1 LNRGVLLK
9 SARELAMTTALLGL
23 ALALVEG
30 ILGYVLPTFAT
41 QFFGDVTSIPFV
53 QTIFKV
59 LVGEDIGS
67 GMGPELLT
75 AVAWVHP
82 VVLALL
88 WAHAAISCTRV
99 PAGEVDRG
107 TIDVL
112 MGLPVSRV
120 GIYVSDTAAWLVAG
134 LVMIGMARAGNAIGS
149 SFVTAGPRPDY
160 GHVAVVLV
168 NLFAM
173 YAAVGGLAYLCSS
186 LSDRRGWAI
195 GAVFAIVVVSF
206 LLDYLAQ
213 FWDPA
218 KRVEFLSVLKYYR
231 PLFVLRD
238 GKWPLA
244 NIGVLTGAAVVLWGA
259 GAAVMSRRDL
269 STT

>member
-1 LNRGVLLK
+1 
-9 SARELAMTTALLGL
+9 MTTALLGL

-30 ILGYVLPTFAT
+30 ILAYVLPTFAE
-41 QFFGDVTSIPFV
+41 QFLSDVAAIPFV

-59 LVGEDIGS
+59 LLGEDIGA

-88 WAHAAISCTRV
+88 WAHAAISCTRL

-120 GIYVSDTAAWLVAG
+120 GIYVSDTAAWLGAG
-134 LVMIGMARAGNAIGS
+134 AFMMGCALAGNAIGS
-149 SFVTAGPRPDY
+149 AMVTHGPHPDF
-160 GHVAVVLV
+160 GRVGIVMV

-173 YAAVGGLAYLCSS
+173 YVAVGGLAYLCSS

-206 LLDYLAQ
+206 LLDYLSQ

-231 PLFVLRD
+231 PLYALRD
-238 GKWPLA
+238 GQWPLA
-244 NIGVLTGAAVVLWGA
+244 NIGVLAGAAAVMWGA
-259 GAAVMSRRDL
+259 GAVVMARRDL